1 MSAERRFETV
11 ELGDELPEIQ
21 PDVSMP
27 SVRAFCKASGH
38 MTARFTDH
46 EGARKQGLPSAIV
59 PGIMSQALVAA
70 EIHRWA
76 PGCTVRTIDTVF
88 RAPVPVDSAPT
99 IRGVVT
105 DVDEGDRTVEL
116 DVTIL
121 NEAGETRVLGTARV
135 SLD

>member
-1 MSAERRFETV
+1 MSAARRFEDV
-11 ELGDELPEIQ
+11 ELGDELPEVS
-21 PDVSMP
+21 PDVSMDR
-27 SVRAFCKASGH
+27 VRAFCKASGH
-38 MTARFTDH
+38 YTGRFTDH
-46 EGARKQGLPSAIV
+46 DAARKQGLASAIV

-76 PGCTVRTIDTVF
+76 PGCKVQTIDTVF
-88 RAPVPVDSAPT
+88 RAPIPVDSEPE

-105 DVDEGDRTVEL
+105 DVDGDSRTVEL
-116 DVTIL
+116 DVTIV